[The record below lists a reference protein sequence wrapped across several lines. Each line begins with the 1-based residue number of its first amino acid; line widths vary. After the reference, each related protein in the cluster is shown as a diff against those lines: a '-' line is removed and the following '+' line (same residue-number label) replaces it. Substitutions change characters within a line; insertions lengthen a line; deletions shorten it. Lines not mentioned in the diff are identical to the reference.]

1 MINEENNNKVINT
14 ADELSEEVINFL
26 TKNKDEF
33 TLEANNEGVL
43 FIWKVFDE
51 DGIIINV
58 DMTFYETFQFVK
70 ELISSFN
77 YGKKYDSIVEFA
89 KEKLTN
95 TCYVEFCHGED
106 NDYISLYH
114 FLDVNEKGN
123 KTIGLQ
129 HIITS
134 NNGYTSDTYLE
145 LPISTLIKK
154 DPSGQYF
161 FSDSIE
167 RCKISNELFYELR
180 DLYEISLK
188 KIREKLI
195 EYKLDA
201 KPHLI
206 IQ

>member
-1 MINEENNNKVINT
+1 MVCEEKNNKVINT
-14 ADELSEEVINFL
+14 ADELKEEVINFL
-26 TKNKDEF
+26 TKNRDEF

-43 FIWKVFDE
+43 FIWKAFDE

-70 ELISSFN
+70 DLIFSFN
-77 YGKKYDSIVEFA
+77 SGMEYDDAVEFA
-89 KEKLTN
+89 KKKLTN
-95 TCYVEFCHGED
+95 TCYVDFCNSED

-134 NNGYTSDTYLE
+134 NNGYTSDNYLE

-161 FSDSIE
+161 FSDSIK
-167 RCKISNELFYELR
+167 RCKISNELFYELK

-188 KIREKLI
+188 KIREKLT

-201 KPHLI
+201 KSHLI